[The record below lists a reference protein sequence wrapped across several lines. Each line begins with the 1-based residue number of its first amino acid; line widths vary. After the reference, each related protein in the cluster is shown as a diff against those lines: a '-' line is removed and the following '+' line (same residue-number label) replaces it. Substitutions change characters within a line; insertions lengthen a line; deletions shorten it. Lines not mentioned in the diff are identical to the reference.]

1 MRGPIAA
8 FVIAVSACAVGA
20 VPAAA
25 SAMPAS
31 GSATSTC
38 WTVPAATHDDTG
50 RGLWSY
56 VHTVSWC
63 GDQNKITLIGPPQV
77 EVSTID
83 DTCVW
88 QGIKS
93 QQKEYRSGS
102 WITQSMG
109 EFACTGENGIPQQVN
124 PWVIVTVH
132 PNGSHEAAG
141 GVAV

>member
-93 QQKEYRSGS
+93 SVQIGRASCRER
-102 WITQSMG
+102 
-109 EFACTGENGIPQQVN
+109 V
-124 PWVIVTVH
+124 
-132 PNGSHEAAG
+132 
-141 GVAV
+141 

>member
-1 MRGPIAA
+1 MRAPIVA
-8 FVIAVSACAVGA
+8 FVVAVSAAGVVGTA
-20 VPAAA
+20 PAA

-38 WTVPAATHDDTG
+38 WTAPAATHDDSG

-63 GDQNKITLIGPPQV
+63 GDQNKITSTVPPHI

-88 QGIKS
+88 QGVTS
-93 QQKEYRSGS
+93 QRAEFRAES
-102 WITQSMG
+102 WITHSMG
-109 EFACTGENGIPQQVN
+109 EFACTGEDGTPQQVN
-124 PWVIVTVH
+124 PWMTVTVH
-132 PNGSHEAAG
+132 PNGSHDAVS
-141 GVAV
+141 GVAG